1 MIKRLKIKGLLIT
14 ACLLVISGGALA
26 GRADIEGVRLWM
38 APDYTRLVFDVSG
51 PVKHKVSF
59 EKDDQ
64 RIVID
69 IPQSRL
75 STTTKNVNLK
85 NSPIASIETSVKNKN
100 DVRIVLKL
108 KNASTAKSFTLKPN
122 AQYGDRLVVD
132 LFDKKATT
140 EDQNNEADAEAI
152 IKQAKAAHQKLN
164 QPSTKTFS
172 ASKNKTENVQT
183 GIVKSESDVARSN
196 VEDMKI
202 VDSSMLRPIIIAI
215 DAGHGG
221 DDPGALGP
229 KSIKEKIVALQIAK
243 KLADII
249 NDTPGYKAVLTRKGD
264 YFIELKQR
272 PMIARKAKADLF
284 VSIHADAFT
293 NASAKGASVFAV
305 SERGSTSEA
314 ARILANRE
322 NSADLIGGVGSVS
335 LDDKDKVLAGVLLD
349 LSSTASMSASL
360 KVGDN
365 VLKSMRSL
373 THLHSQQVE
382 QAGFMVLK
390 SPDMPSILVETG
402 FISNPDEARKLS
414 TSAYQTSLAKAI
426 QRGIVQHFAANPP
439 AGVQLATTESSNDA
453 R

>member
-1 MIKRLKIKGLLIT
+1 MSCLAAGIAHADTVDIKG
-14 ACLLVISGGALA
+14 A
-26 GRADIEGVRLWM
+26 RLWV
-38 APDYTRLVFDVSG
+38 APDYTRLVFDLSG
-51 PVKHKVSF
+51 PVKAKVTTDN
-59 EKDDQ
+59 DDR

-69 IPQSRL
+69 IPNSQL
-75 STTTKNVNLK
+75 NATIKKINLK
-85 NSPIASIETSVKNKN
+85 DSAIVKIETSVKNKN
-100 DVRIVLKL
+100 DSRIVLQL
-108 KNASTAKSFTLKPN
+108 KNALTPKSFTLKPN
-122 AQYGDRLVVD
+122 EQYGDRFVLD
-132 LFDKKATT
+132 LFDKRAKADD
-140 EDQNNEADAEAI
+140 EIQEAAAEAVLNEAHA
-152 IKQAKAAHQKLN
+152 QSQQQK
-164 QPSTKTFS
+164 TI
-172 ASKNKTENVQT
+172 ASKSENIKITSSQSIADSKKNT
-183 GIVKSESDVARSN
+183 VKSVQGE
-196 VEDMKI
+196 I
-202 VDSSMLRPIIIAI
+202 FRPIVVAI

-221 DDPGALGP
+221 EDPGASGP
-229 KSIKEKIVALQIAK
+229 KGIREKVVALQISK

-264 YFIELKQR
+264 YFIELRQR
-272 PMIARKAKADLF
+272 PLIARKAKADLF

-293 NASAKGASVFAV
+293 NKAAKGASVFAV

-314 ARILANRE
+314 ARILADRE

-373 THLHSQQVE
+373 THLHSKQVE

-402 FISNPDEARKLS
+402 FISNPDEAVKLS
-414 TSAYQTSLAKAI
+414 TNSYQDSLARAI
-426 QRGIVQHFAANPP
+426 QKGIVRHFAANPP
-439 AGVQLATTESSNDA
+439 TGVQLATTESSDDA

>member
-1 MIKRLKIKGLLIT
+1 
-14 ACLLVISGGALA
+14 V
-26 GRADIEGVRLWM
+26 
-38 APDYTRLVFDVSG
+38 
-51 PVKHKVSF
+51 
-59 EKDDQ
+59 
-64 RIVID
+64 
-69 IPQSRL
+69 
-75 STTTKNVNLK
+75 
-85 NSPIASIETSVKNKN
+85 
-100 DVRIVLKL
+100 
-108 KNASTAKSFTLKPN
+108 
-122 AQYGDRLVVD
+122 
-132 LFDKKATT
+132 
-140 EDQNNEADAEAI
+140 
-152 IKQAKAAHQKLN
+152 
-164 QPSTKTFS
+164 
-172 ASKNKTENVQT
+172 
-183 GIVKSESDVARSN
+183 
-196 VEDMKI
+196 
-202 VDSSMLRPIIIAI
+202 AI

-221 DDPGALGP
+221 EDPGAAGP
-229 KSIKEKIVALQIAK
+229 QNIKEKVVALQIAK
-243 KLADII
+243 KLADIV

-264 YFIELKQR
+264 YFIELRQR

-293 NASAKGASVFAV
+293 DKAAKGASVFAV

-373 THLHSQQVE
+373 TLLHSNQVE

-402 FISNPDEARKLS
+402 FISNPDEAIKLS
-414 TSAYQTSLAKAI
+414 TNAYQTSLAKAI
-426 QRGIVQHFAANPP
+426 QKGIVQHFAANPP
-439 AGVQLATTESSNDA
+439 AGVQLATSESSGGS